1 MLELFVILEHFHDS
15 FHVWLAVGRLVVF
28 TFHKLL
34 DLIGI
39 IPVFVLHEEAQVDE
53 YKCWATNNTTCTVNK
68 YTPLAI
74 LNHFVKFQGS
84 LEKLFINILIPITD
98 RIVNKFNDAMVS
110 VELFQ
115 FGLVDSS

>member
-1 MLELFVILEHFHDS
+1 
-15 FHVWLAVGRLVVF
+15 
-28 TFHKLL
+28 
-34 DLIGI
+34 
-39 IPVFVLHEEAQVDE
+39 
-53 YKCWATNNTTCTVNK
+53 VNK

-84 LEKLFINILIPITD
+84 LEKLFINVLIPITD

-115 FGLVDSS
+115 FGLVDSSRDLFLRSL